1 MEVLLRHA
9 EGYGPLPAEGK
20 CLHYV
25 SQQPLSLFV
34 SLGQAPRDR
43 KRSEL
48 IGRQPVFLFAL
59 IQERQFLTS
68 PPTAAFIFNFRALIK
83 ISELVRP
90 ALHTAAQ
97 K

>member
-20 CLHYV
+20 RLHYV

-34 SLGQAPRDR
+34 SPGQAQDR

-48 IGRQPVFLFAL
+48 IGRQPVFLSAL
-59 IQERQFLTS
+59 IPERQFLTS

-90 ALHTAAQ
+90 ALHTATQ

>member
-1 MEVLLRHA
+1 MLKGMVLYLQ
-9 EGYGPLPAEGK
+9 K
-20 CLHYV
+20 VSVHYV
-25 SQQPLSLFV
+25 SQQPLALFV
-34 SLGQAPRDR
+34 SPGQAQDR

-48 IGRQPVFLFAL
+48 IGRQPVFLSAL

-68 PPTAAFIFNFRALIK
+68 PPTAAFIFDFRALMK
-83 ISELVRP
+83 IPELVRP